1 MAHFAPKFEPQI
13 LIPAKEENSYSKS
26 YKDGTGERICEVT
39 LLLDFT
45 KKEVLN
51 QTLQL
56 QEASWEDTKGFKS
69 PDSCEIKWYLTS
81 IVRTSSTSVPQGASS
96 QVYLG
101 GLFSESP

>member
-1 MAHFAPKFEPQI
+1 MAPFAPKFEPQI
-13 LIPAKEENSYSKS
+13 LILGKEEKSYSKS
-26 YKDGTGERICEVT
+26 YKDGTGERICEIT

-45 KKEVLN
+45 KNEVLN

-81 IVRTSSTSVPQGASS
+81 IVRPSTSLPQGASS
-96 QVYLG
+96 QVCLG